1 MRNKLRT
8 LRVICAKTKGRLNS
22 GGGIINQGLKHTD
35 MHISNHCK
43 IELPGWVTDFVENW
57 HEPLSTTSQR
67 MKLAIALSEENIR
80 QQTGGPFAA
89 VVVNEKTSELV
100 SVGINLVTTAGLS
113 IAHAEMVALSLAQ
126 AAIGEWNLSHAGH
139 LQLVTSCEPCAMCFG
154 AVPWSGVKSL
164 ICGARKKDAEAAGFD
179 EGDKP
184 DHWVRSLQRRGIVV
198 QCGVLKSEAAA
209 VLASYGDNGGAIY
222 NANHG
227 QENN

>member
-1 MRNKLRT
+1 MK
-8 LRVICAKTKGRLNS
+8 
-22 GGGIINQGLKHTD
+22 
-35 MHISNHCK
+35 ISNNCI
-43 IELPGWVTDFVENW
+43 IELPAWVELFLESW
-57 HEPLSTTSQR
+57 LIPLSTTSQR
-67 MKLAIALSEENIR
+67 MQLAIALSEENVR

-89 VVVNEKTSELV
+89 VVVNEETEELV
-100 SVGINLVTTAGLS
+100 SVGINLVTSAGLS

-126 AAIGEWNLSHAGH
+126 TTVGEWNLSHAGR

-198 QCGVLKSEAAA
+198 QCSVLRSEAAS
-209 VLASYGDNGGAIY
+209 VLAHYKDNGGPIY
-222 NANHG
+222 NAD
-227 QENN
+227 